1 MLFVTAK
8 AWPCD
13 ISNSDDVTKVVPK
26 AYLKRLL
33 INLFTP

>member
-1 MLFVTAK
+1 MLLVAAK

-13 ISNSDDVTKVVPK
+13 ISNSDDVINVVPK